1 MASPASVAQVGSYF
15 VQQYHQM
22 FHQQRD
28 TVHQFYTDDS
38 SMSRIDGDSSESFS
52 GRVQIHQVIMSLN
65 FTSIEIKTINS
76 LESLNGGVLVAV
88 SGSVKSRDFNGWRK
102 FVQTFFLAPQES
114 GYFVLNDIFHFA
126 DEKVPLQPPP
136 TAVDEQKNDYQPNI
150 SVHLPET
157 PVSEYA
163 LEEEAREYVNSVGI
177 EGDEPVE
184 GYSFQEH
191 DPEAERVDE
200 ESAFE
205 ESSVLIQDAATTVQ
219 EPVPAAEETVEELP
233 KLTYASILRA
243 PKGKLAPSVSS
254 QPSFTYSTQP
264 ASNWHQ
270 ASHSSVQQSNP
281 VVSGVPDSGLD
292 LVDNGSSQEE
302 GESRSVYV
310 KNLPSSVTSLDILQE
325 FKNFG
330 KIKHDG
336 VFLKNRQ
343 DTGVCYAFVEFEDVQ
358 SARNAIKAS
367 PVQLAGR
374 LVYIEERR
382 PNNSSASRGG
392 RSGRGRGRGG
402 RFGTRTFAG
411 TT

>member
-1 MASPASVAQVGSYF
+1 MASPVNVAQVGSYF
-15 VQQYHQM
+15 IQQYHQM

-52 GRVQIHQVIMSLN
+52 GRVQIHQVIMSLS
-65 FTSIEIKTINS
+65 FTSVEIKTINS
-76 LESLNGGVLVAV
+76 LESLNGGVLVVV
-88 SGSVKSRDFNGWRK
+88 SGSVKSRDFDGWRK

-114 GYFVLNDIFHFA
+114 SYFVLNDIFHFA

-136 TAVDEQKNDYQPNI
+136 TSVEEQKNDYQPNI
-150 SVHLPET
+150 SAHLPET
-157 PVSEYA
+157 PVSDDA
-163 LEEEAREYVNSVGI
+163 LEEEAREYMYSVHI

-184 GYSFQEH
+184 GYSFQKH
-191 DPEAERVDE
+191 DSEAETVDKE
-200 ESAFE
+200 PAFE
-205 ESSVLIQDAATTVQ
+205 ESSVLIQDSGTTVQ
-219 EPVPAAEETVEELP
+219 EAMPAAEKPVGELP
-233 KLTYASILRA
+233 KLTYASILLA
-243 PKGKLAPSVSS
+243 PKGKLAPSVSF
-254 QPSFTYSTQP
+254 QPSFTYSNQP
-264 ASNWHQ
+264 ASNWYQ
-270 ASHSSVQQSNP
+270 ASPVQQSNP
-281 VVSGVPDSGLD
+281 VVSGVPDSGLN
-292 LVDNGSSQEE
+292 LVDNGLSQEE
-302 GESRSVYV
+302 GDSRSVYV
-310 KNLPSSVTSLDILQE
+310 KNLPSSVTRLDILQE

-367 PVQLAGR
+367 PVQLSGR
-374 LVYIEERR
+374 PVYIEERR

-392 RSGRGRGRGG
+392 RSGRGRGKGG